1 MSDDDPSVS
10 SAFRVGSD
18 PSELRAATIA
28 LARAVENA
36 RAVDKVHWSEIKRLD
51 AAVEKISGD
60 VLQLLLR
67 INKLETR
74 MAIYAALG
82 AAFGGGMVAAAMKL
96 LFK

>member
-10 SAFRVGSD
+10 AAFRAGSD

-51 AAVEKISGD
+51 TATEKISGD
-60 VLQLLLR
+60 LIQLLLR

-74 MAIYAALG
+74 MAIYAAIG
-82 AAFGGGMVAAAMKL
+82 AAFGGGMVAVAMKL
-96 LFK
+96 IFK